1 MDLPEQ
7 GGPEQ
12 GGEEGQVRC
21 DWAAGDSL
29 MAAYHDQE
37 WGVPQYDERALFEM
51 LTLEGAQSGLSWRT
65 ILHKREGYRLA
76 FDGFDIEAVAAFG
89 ENRVAAL
96 VADAGIVRNRLK
108 IRSVVSNAAA
118 IVGLWEAGECL
129 SGRLWGFVGG
139 RAVLNSWRSQSEIP
153 AFTDLAGSVS
163 KDLKSLGFRFVGPT
177 VCYSLMQAC
186 GMVNDHLVGCFR
198 RAEIARCAGSTRR
211 GSTRA
216 PG

>member
-7 GGPEQ
+7 GGPEK
-12 GGEEGQVRC
+12 GGKEGQVRC
-21 DWAAGDSL
+21 DWAAGDSQ
-29 MAAYHDQE
+29 MAAYHDRE
-37 WGVPQYDERALFEM
+37 WGVPQYEERALFEM

-76 FDGFDIEAVAAFG
+76 FDAFDIEAVAAFG
-89 ENRVAAL
+89 EDRVAAL
-96 VADAGIVRNRLK
+96 AADAGIVRNRLK

-118 IVGLWEAGECL
+118 IVGLWETGECL

-139 RAVLNSWRSQSEIP
+139 RAILNSWRSQSEIP
-153 AFTDLAGSVS
+153 ATTDLAGSVS

-198 RAEIARCAGSTRR
+198 RAEIARCAGTPPR
-211 GSTRA
+211 GFPRA

>member
-12 GGEEGQVRC
+12 GGKKEQVRC

-29 MAAYHDQE
+29 MAAYHDRE
-37 WGVPQYDERALFEM
+37 WGVPQYEERALFEM

-89 ENRVAAL
+89 EDRVAAL
-96 VADAGIVRNRLK
+96 AADAGIVRNRLK

-118 IVGLWEAGECL
+118 IVGLWETGECL

-139 RAVLNSWRSQSEIP
+139 RAILNSWRSQSEIP
-153 AFTDLAGSVS
+153 ATTDLAGSVS

-198 RAEIARCAGSTRR
+198 RAEIARCAGTPPR
-211 GSTRA
+211 GFPRA